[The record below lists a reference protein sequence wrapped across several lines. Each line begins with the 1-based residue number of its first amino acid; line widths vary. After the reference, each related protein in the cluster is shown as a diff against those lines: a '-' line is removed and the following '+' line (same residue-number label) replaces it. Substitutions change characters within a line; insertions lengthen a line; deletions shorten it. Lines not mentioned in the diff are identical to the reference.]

1 MSYTEKDFQR
11 CVFNPLGKKRLT
23 ETDLTNILEGA
34 PPEDI
39 HRRESL
45 LRYIVAMYDSASPL
59 VKNEPDLVKRKVVA
73 AQLSE
78 IKDDQFSED
87 LFANK
92 IDYATRAMN
101 EYMRLYGQ
109 NRLWAMIVSETQRF
123 WEYNYRLMKPV
134 DGDRDKEILASLDVK
149 TKLAEELDKMND
161 RLDSYYK
168 RLYGEDQELMDAS
181 KAKKWT
187 PEFIANVSSAKRR

>member
-1 MSYTEKDFQR
+1 M
-11 CVFNPLGKKRLT
+11 
-23 ETDLTNILEGA
+23 
-34 PPEDI
+34 
-39 HRRESL
+39 
-45 LRYIVAMYDSASPL
+45 AMCDASSPL
-59 VKNEPDLVKRKVVA
+59 VKNEPDLSKRKVVA
-73 AQLSE
+73 AQLCE
-78 IKDDQFSED
+78 IEHCQFSED
-87 LFANK
+87 LFSNK

-134 DGDRDKEILASLDVK
+134 DGERDREILTSLDVK

-161 RLDSYYK
+161 RLDNYYK

-181 KAKKWT
+181 RAKKWT

>member
-11 CVFNPLGKKRLT
+11 CVFNPLGKKRLM
-23 ETDLTNILEGA
+23 ETDLVNILTDVPA
-34 PPEDI
+34 EDMG
-39 HRRESL
+39 RRESL
-45 LRYIVAMYDSASPL
+45 LRYIVAMCDASSPL
-59 VKNEPDLVKRKVVA
+59 VKNEPDLSKRKVVA
-73 AQLSE
+73 AQLCE
-78 IKDDQFSED
+78 IEHGQFSED
-87 LFANK
+87 LFSNK

-134 DGDRDKEILASLDVK
+134 DGERDREILTSLDVK

-161 RLDSYYK
+161 RLDNYYK

-181 KAKKWT
+181 RAKKWT

>member
-1 MSYTEKDFQR
+1 MISYTEKDFQR
-11 CVFNPLGKKRLT
+11 CVFNPLGKKRLS
-23 ETDLTNILEGA
+23 DTNLVDILNDIPDEKKGQEEG
-34 PPEDI
+34 
-39 HRRESL
+39 L

-59 VKNEPDLVKRKVVA
+59 IKNEPDLEKRKIA
-73 AQLSE
+73 AVKIANLVDSD
-78 IKDDQFSED
+78 ITDD
-87 LFANK
+87 LFSNRL
-92 IDYATRAMN
+92 DYVLKAIN
-101 EYMRLYGQ
+101 EYIRSYGQ

-134 DGDRDKEILASLDVK
+134 EGERDREILSSLEVK

-181 KAKKWT
+181 KAKRWT
-187 PEFIANVSSAKRR
+187 PEFIANVSSNRR